1 MSIVWFRWLKGIE
14 DLQNEERSNTV
25 TVSKSE
31 ARRLAKDGLEMG
43 AHVLRGVL
51 KVGPD
56 GVTVNETNIAE
67 WLSRHAGSELILI
80 AVPVDR
86 VTEGEIKSC
95 RRCGRD
101 YEGEACLHCAEARAR
116 LRG

>member
-1 MSIVWFRWLKGIE
+1 M
-14 DLQNEERSNTV
+14 

-43 AHVLRGVL
+43 AHVLRGIL

-80 AVPVDR
+80 AVPVGKI
-86 VTEGEIKSC
+86 TEGEIKSC
-95 RRCGRD
+95 RQCGRD
-101 YEGEACLHCAEARAR
+101 YEGEACPHCAEARAR

>member
-1 MSIVWFRWLKGIE
+1 L
-14 DLQNEERSNTV
+14 

-43 AHVLRGVL
+43 AHVLRGIL

-56 GVTVNETNIAE
+56 GVTVNETDITA

-80 AVPVDR
+80 AVPVGKL
-86 VTEGEIKSC
+86 TEGEIKSC

-101 YEGEACLHCAEARAR
+101 YEGETCAHCAEARAR